1 MHELPLQTKT
11 YHSDERQR
19 QVVELTKR
27 GQRSWDGELRPAL
40 GTSPK
45 QHACG
50 RVALG
55 WAPCKVLDTDWL
67 CGTSFFFLR
76 EEVEAS
82 REVCEHF

>member
-1 MHELPLQTKT
+1 MHELPLQTKM

-19 QVVELTKR
+19 QVVELTNY

-50 RVALG
+50 RVVLG
-55 WAPCKVLDTDWL
+55 WALCKALDTDWL
-67 CGTSFFFLR
+67 CGTGFFFLR
-76 EEVEAS
+76 QEVEAS